1 MLHAIEYFVP
11 PTEAHGESGT
21 EHPPACVPACDG
33 KVYAHA
39 ANGLALLERYHF
51 RVTRQH
57 VLLADGG
64 AALRPHSS
72 HRTRAPTAHRTRA
85 PSPPADPS
93 PPHARCSPLSVGPHH
108 FRESSSPLRL
118 SHEPLTNRHMRLS
131 PLFMTLSGPI
141 PLWSHPSQVPS
152 LSVVSSLSLALTW
165 HAGDVADMWPLP
177 FRATDRSHL
186 DAARVCVLLNE
197 LRKPPTAHTLWDPTL
212 CAPQ

>member
-1 MLHAIEYFVP
+1 MRGCSCCADWLDDDVSTKEAQQGVLHAIEYFVP

-72 HRTRAPTAHRTRA
+72 HRTRAVSGGGTRA
-85 PSPPADPS
+85 
-93 PPHARCSPLSVGPHH
+93 V
-108 FRESSSPLRL
+108 
-118 SHEPLTNRHMRLS
+118 
-131 PLFMTLSGPI
+131 
-141 PLWSHPSQVPS
+141 
-152 LSVVSSLSLALTW
+152 
-165 HAGDVADMWPLP
+165 
-177 FRATDRSHL
+177 
-186 DAARVCVLLNE
+186 
-197 LRKPPTAHTLWDPTL
+197 
-212 CAPQ
+212 